1 MKVSTLKMHH
11 EHHPMRPTR
20 QIAIS
25 FLAVILIGSV
35 LLMLP
40 ICNNTTPT
48 AYLNNLFIATSAT
61 CVTGLVPVVTSEQF
75 NILGQ
80 IVIII
85 LIQIGGLGFLTF
97 LNLLLIIAAFFGVFQ
112 ALMPALGYV
121 LGTTFANKI
130 AAIDHWIAF
139 ILLALIGANMI
150 KEALSSDDDECQDD
164 SLRLGDLIMLSIA
177 TSIDAL
183 AVGITFAFFNVS
195 LLLSVSMIGIIT
207 FIICVIGVKVGNVF
221 GEKYK
226 SKAELAGG
234 LILIVMGA
242 KILID
247 HLFF

>member
-1 MKVSTLKMHH
+1 MSII
-11 EHHPMRPTR
+11 E
-20 QIAIS
+20 IA
-25 FLAVILIGSV
+25 LIGVGLAMDAFAVS
-35 LLMLP
+35 
-40 ICNNTTPT
+40 ICK
-48 AYLNNLFIATSAT
+48 
-61 CVTGLVPVVTSEQF
+61 GLAMRRM
-75 NILGQ
+75 NYKKAI
-80 IVIII
+80 
-85 LIQIGGLGFLTF
+85 
-97 LNLLLIIAAFFGVFQ
+97 IIAAFFGVFQ
-112 ALMPALGYV
+112 ALMPTLGYV

-183 AVGITFAFFNVS
+183 AVGITFAFFSVS

>member
-1 MKVSTLKMHH
+1 
-11 EHHPMRPTR
+11 
-20 QIAIS
+20 
-25 FLAVILIGSV
+25 
-35 LLMLP
+35 
-40 ICNNTTPT
+40 
-48 AYLNNLFIATSAT
+48 
-61 CVTGLVPVVTSEQF
+61 
-75 NILGQ
+75 
-80 IVIII
+80 
-85 LIQIGGLGFLTF
+85 
-97 LNLLLIIAAFFGVFQ
+97 
-112 ALMPALGYV
+112 MPALGYV

-226 SKAELAGG
+226 SRAELAGG

>member
-1 MKVSTLKMHH
+1 MSII
-11 EHHPMRPTR
+11 E
-20 QIAIS
+20 IA
-25 FLAVILIGSV
+25 LIG
-35 LLMLP
+35 
-40 ICNNTTPT
+40 
-48 AYLNNLFIATSAT
+48 
-61 CVTGLVPVVTSEQF
+61 
-75 NILGQ
+75 
-80 IVIII
+80 
-85 LIQIGGLGFLTF
+85 GGLAMDAFAVSISKGLAMRRM
-97 LNLLLIIAAFFGVFQ
+97 NYKKAIIIAAFFGVFQ

>member
-1 MKVSTLKMHH
+1 MSII
-11 EHHPMRPTR
+11 E
-20 QIAIS
+20 IA
-25 FLAVILIGSV
+25 LIGVGLAMDAFAAS
-35 LLMLP
+35 
-40 ICNNTTPT
+40 ICK
-48 AYLNNLFIATSAT
+48 
-61 CVTGLVPVVTSEQF
+61 GLAMRRM
-75 NILGQ
+75 NYKKAI
-80 IVIII
+80 
-85 LIQIGGLGFLTF
+85 
-97 LNLLLIIAAFFGVFQ
+97 IIAAFFGVFQ

>member
-1 MKVSTLKMHH
+1 MSII
-11 EHHPMRPTR
+11 E
-20 QIAIS
+20 IA
-25 FLAVILIGSV
+25 LIGV
-35 LLMLP
+35 
-40 ICNNTTPT
+40 
-48 AYLNNLFIATSAT
+48 
-61 CVTGLVPVVTSEQF
+61 GLA
-75 NILGQ
+75 I
-80 IVIII
+80 
-85 LIQIGGLGFLTF
+85 
-97 LNLLLIIAAFFGVFQ
+97 IIAAFFGVFQ

>member
-1 MKVSTLKMHH
+1 MSII
-11 EHHPMRPTR
+11 E
-20 QIAIS
+20 IA
-25 FLAVILIGSV
+25 LIGVGLAMDAFAVS
-35 LLMLP
+35 
-40 ICNNTTPT
+40 ICK
-48 AYLNNLFIATSAT
+48 
-61 CVTGLVPVVTSEQF
+61 GLAMRRM
-75 NILGQ
+75 NYKKAI
-80 IVIII
+80 
-85 LIQIGGLGFLTF
+85 
-97 LNLLLIIAAFFGVFQ
+97 IIAAFFGVFQ

-234 LILIVMGA
+234 LILIEKKK

>member
-1 MKVSTLKMHH
+1 MSII
-11 EHHPMRPTR
+11 E
-20 QIAIS
+20 IA
-25 FLAVILIGSV
+25 LIGVGLAMDAFAVS
-35 LLMLP
+35 
-40 ICNNTTPT
+40 ICK
-48 AYLNNLFIATSAT
+48 
-61 CVTGLVPVVTSEQF
+61 GLAMRRM
-75 NILGQ
+75 NYKKAI
-80 IVIII
+80 
-85 LIQIGGLGFLTF
+85 
-97 LNLLLIIAAFFGVFQ
+97 IIAAFFGVFQ

-150 KEALSSDDDECQDD
+150 KEALSSDDDVCQDD

>member
-1 MKVSTLKMHH
+1 MSII
-11 EHHPMRPTR
+11 E
-20 QIAIS
+20 IA
-25 FLAVILIGSV
+25 LIGVGLAMDAFAVS
-35 LLMLP
+35 
-40 ICNNTTPT
+40 ICK
-48 AYLNNLFIATSAT
+48 
-61 CVTGLVPVVTSEQF
+61 GLAMRRM
-75 NILGQ
+75 NYKKAI
-80 IVIII
+80 
-85 LIQIGGLGFLTF
+85 
-97 LNLLLIIAAFFGVFQ
+97 IIAAFFGVFQ

-139 ILLALIGANMI
+139 ILLALIGTNMI

>member
-1 MKVSTLKMHH
+1 MSII
-11 EHHPMRPTR
+11 E
-20 QIAIS
+20 IA
-25 FLAVILIGSV
+25 LIGVGLAMDAFAVS
-35 LLMLP
+35 
-40 ICNNTTPT
+40 ICK
-48 AYLNNLFIATSAT
+48 
-61 CVTGLVPVVTSEQF
+61 GLAMRRM
-75 NILGQ
+75 NYKKAI
-80 IVIII
+80 
-85 LIQIGGLGFLTF
+85 
-97 LNLLLIIAAFFGVFQ
+97 IIAAFFGVFQ

-234 LILIVMGA
+234 FILIVMGA

>member
-1 MKVSTLKMHH
+1 
-11 EHHPMRPTR
+11 
-20 QIAIS
+20 
-25 FLAVILIGSV
+25 
-35 LLMLP
+35 
-40 ICNNTTPT
+40 
-48 AYLNNLFIATSAT
+48 
-61 CVTGLVPVVTSEQF
+61 
-75 NILGQ
+75 
-80 IVIII
+80 
-85 LIQIGGLGFLTF
+85 
-97 LNLLLIIAAFFGVFQ
+97 
-112 ALMPALGYV
+112 
-121 LGTTFANKI
+121 
-130 AAIDHWIAF
+130 
-139 ILLALIGANMI
+139 MI

>member
-1 MKVSTLKMHH
+1 M
-11 EHHPMRPTR
+11 EW
-20 QIAIS
+20 
-25 FLAVILIGSV
+25 
-35 LLMLP
+35 
-40 ICNNTTPT
+40 
-48 AYLNNLFIATSAT
+48 
-61 CVTGLVPVVTSEQF
+61 
-75 NILGQ
+75 
-80 IVIII
+80 
-85 LIQIGGLGFLTF
+85 
-97 LNLLLIIAAFFGVFQ
+97 AFFGVFQ

>member
-1 MKVSTLKMHH
+1 MSII
-11 EHHPMRPTR
+11 E
-20 QIAIS
+20 IA
-25 FLAVILIGSV
+25 LIGVGLAMDAFAVS
-35 LLMLP
+35 
-40 ICNNTTPT
+40 ICK
-48 AYLNNLFIATSAT
+48 
-61 CVTGLVPVVTSEQF
+61 GLAMRRM
-75 NILGQ
+75 NYKKAI
-80 IVIII
+80 
-85 LIQIGGLGFLTF
+85 
-97 LNLLLIIAAFFGVFQ
+97 IIAAFFGVFQ

-164 SLRLGDLIMLSIA
+164 SLRLEDLIMLSIA

>member
-1 MKVSTLKMHH
+1 MSII
-11 EHHPMRPTR
+11 E
-20 QIAIS
+20 IA
-25 FLAVILIGSV
+25 LIGVGLAMDAFAVS
-35 LLMLP
+35 
-40 ICNNTTPT
+40 ICK
-48 AYLNNLFIATSAT
+48 
-61 CVTGLVPVVTSEQF
+61 GLAMRRM
-75 NILGQ
+75 NYKKAI
-80 IVIII
+80 
-85 LIQIGGLGFLTF
+85 
-97 LNLLLIIAAFFGVFQ
+97 IIAAFFGVFQ

-150 KEALSSDDDECQDD
+150 KEALSDDDEEEEAA
-164 SLRLGDLIMLSIA
+164 IA

>member
-1 MKVSTLKMHH
+1 MSII
-11 EHHPMRPTR
+11 E
-20 QIAIS
+20 IA
-25 FLAVILIGSV
+25 LIGVRLAMDAFAVS
-35 LLMLP
+35 
-40 ICNNTTPT
+40 ICK
-48 AYLNNLFIATSAT
+48 
-61 CVTGLVPVVTSEQF
+61 GLAMRRM
-75 NILGQ
+75 NYKKAI
-80 IVIII
+80 
-85 LIQIGGLGFLTF
+85 
-97 LNLLLIIAAFFGVFQ
+97 IIAAFFGVFQ

>member
-1 MKVSTLKMHH
+1 MSII
-11 EHHPMRPTR
+11 E
-20 QIAIS
+20 IA
-25 FLAVILIGSV
+25 LIGVGLAMDAFAVS
-35 LLMLP
+35 
-40 ICNNTTPT
+40 ICK
-48 AYLNNLFIATSAT
+48 
-61 CVTGLVPVVTSEQF
+61 GLAMRRM
-75 NILGQ
+75 NYKKA
-80 IVIII
+80 IIS
-85 LIQIGGLGFLTF
+85 
-97 LNLLLIIAAFFGVFQ
+97 AAFFGVFQ

>member
-1 MKVSTLKMHH
+1 MSII
-11 EHHPMRPTR
+11 E
-20 QIAIS
+20 IA
-25 FLAVILIGSV
+25 LIGVGLAMDAFAVS
-35 LLMLP
+35 
-40 ICNNTTPT
+40 ICK
-48 AYLNNLFIATSAT
+48 
-61 CVTGLVPVVTSEQF
+61 GLAMRRM
-75 NILGQ
+75 NYKKAI
-80 IVIII
+80 
-85 LIQIGGLGFLTF
+85 
-97 LNLLLIIAAFFGVFQ
+97 IIAAFFRVFQ

>member
-1 MKVSTLKMHH
+1 MSII
-11 EHHPMRPTR
+11 E
-20 QIAIS
+20 IA
-25 FLAVILIGSV
+25 LIGVGLAMDAFAGS
-35 LLMLP
+35 
-40 ICNNTTPT
+40 ICK
-48 AYLNNLFIATSAT
+48 
-61 CVTGLVPVVTSEQF
+61 GLAMRRM
-75 NILGQ
+75 NYKKAI
-80 IVIII
+80 
-85 LIQIGGLGFLTF
+85 
-97 LNLLLIIAAFFGVFQ
+97 IIAAFFGVFQ

>member
-1 MKVSTLKMHH
+1 MSII
-11 EHHPMRPTR
+11 E
-20 QIAIS
+20 IA
-25 FLAVILIGSV
+25 LIGVGLAMDAFAVS
-35 LLMLP
+35 
-40 ICNNTTPT
+40 ICK
-48 AYLNNLFIATSAT
+48 
-61 CVTGLVPVVTSEQF
+61 GLAMRRM
-75 NILGQ
+75 NYKKAI
-80 IVIII
+80 
-85 LIQIGGLGFLTF
+85 
-97 LNLLLIIAAFFGVFQ
+97 IIAAFFGVFQ

-177 TSIDAL
+177 TSIDTL

>member
-1 MKVSTLKMHH
+1 MSII
-11 EHHPMRPTR
+11 E
-20 QIAIS
+20 IA
-25 FLAVILIGSV
+25 LIGVGLAMDAFAVS
-35 LLMLP
+35 
-40 ICNNTTPT
+40 ICK
-48 AYLNNLFIATSAT
+48 
-61 CVTGLVPVVTSEQF
+61 GLAMRRM
-75 NILGQ
+75 NYKKAI
-80 IVIII
+80 
-85 LIQIGGLGFLTF
+85 
-97 LNLLLIIAAFFGVFQ
+97 IIAAFFGVFQ

-247 HLFF
+247 HLFFYEDKK

>member
-1 MKVSTLKMHH
+1 MSII
-11 EHHPMRPTR
+11 E
-20 QIAIS
+20 IA
-25 FLAVILIGSV
+25 LIGVGLAMDAFAVS
-35 LLMLP
+35 
-40 ICNNTTPT
+40 ICK
-48 AYLNNLFIATSAT
+48 
-61 CVTGLVPVVTSEQF
+61 GLAMRRM
-75 NILGQ
+75 NYKKAI
-80 IVIII
+80 
-85 LIQIGGLGFLTF
+85 
-97 LNLLLIIAAFFGVFQ
+97 IIAALFGVFQ

>member
-1 MKVSTLKMHH
+1 MSII
-11 EHHPMRPTR
+11 E
-20 QIAIS
+20 IA
-25 FLAVILIGSV
+25 LIGVGLAMDAFAVS
-35 LLMLP
+35 
-40 ICNNTTPT
+40 ICK
-48 AYLNNLFIATSAT
+48 
-61 CVTGLVPVVTSEQF
+61 GLAMRRM
-75 NILGQ
+75 NYKKAI
-80 IVIII
+80 
-85 LIQIGGLGFLTF
+85 
-97 LNLLLIIAAFFGVFQ
+97 IIAAFFGVFQ

-164 SLRLGDLIMLSIA
+164 SLRLGDLIMVSIA

>member
-1 MKVSTLKMHH
+1 MSII
-11 EHHPMRPTR
+11 E
-20 QIAIS
+20 IA
-25 FLAVILIGSV
+25 LIGVGLAMDAFAVS
-35 LLMLP
+35 
-40 ICNNTTPT
+40 ICK
-48 AYLNNLFIATSAT
+48 
-61 CVTGLVPVVTSEQF
+61 GLAMRRM
-75 NILGQ
+75 NYKKAI
-80 IVIII
+80 
-85 LIQIGGLGFLTF
+85 
-97 LNLLLIIAAFFGVFQ
+97 IIAAFFGVFQ

-164 SLRLGDLIMLSIA
+164 SLRIGDLIMLSIA

>member
-1 MKVSTLKMHH
+1 MSII
-11 EHHPMRPTR
+11 E
-20 QIAIS
+20 IA
-25 FLAVILIGSV
+25 LIGVGLAMDAFAVS
-35 LLMLP
+35 
-40 ICNNTTPT
+40 ICK
-48 AYLNNLFIATSAT
+48 
-61 CVTGLVPVVTSEQF
+61 GLAMRRM
-75 NILGQ
+75 NYKKAI
-80 IVIII
+80 
-85 LIQIGGLGFLTF
+85 
-97 LNLLLIIAAFFGVFQ
+97 IIAAFFGVFQ

-226 SKAELAGG
+226 SKAELSGG

>member
-1 MKVSTLKMHH
+1 MSII
-11 EHHPMRPTR
+11 E
-20 QIAIS
+20 IA
-25 FLAVILIGSV
+25 LIGVGLAMDAFAVS
-35 LLMLP
+35 
-40 ICNNTTPT
+40 ICK
-48 AYLNNLFIATSAT
+48 
-61 CVTGLVPVVTSEQF
+61 GLAMRRM
-75 NILGQ
+75 NYKKAI
-80 IVIII
+80 
-85 LIQIGGLGFLTF
+85 
-97 LNLLLIIAAFFGVFQ
+97 IIAAFFGVFQ

-164 SLRLGDLIMLSIA
+164 SLRLGVLIMLSIA

>member
-1 MKVSTLKMHH
+1 MSII
-11 EHHPMRPTR
+11 E
-20 QIAIS
+20 IA
-25 FLAVILIGSV
+25 LIGVGLAMDAFAVS
-35 LLMLP
+35 
-40 ICNNTTPT
+40 ICK
-48 AYLNNLFIATSAT
+48 
-61 CVTGLVPVVTSEQF
+61 GLAMRRM
-75 NILGQ
+75 NYKKAI
-80 IVIII
+80 
-85 LIQIGGLGFLTF
+85 
-97 LNLLLIIAAFFGVFQ
+97 IIAAFFGVFQ

-226 SKAELAGG
+226 SKAELALS
-234 LILIVMGA
+234 LIHI
-242 KILID
+242 
-247 HLFF
+247 

>member
-1 MKVSTLKMHH
+1 MSIIEIALTGVGLAMDAFAVSICKGLA
-11 EHHPMRPTR
+11 MRR
-20 QIAIS
+20 MNYKKAI
-25 FLAVILIGSV
+25 
-35 LLMLP
+35 
-40 ICNNTTPT
+40 
-48 AYLNNLFIATSAT
+48 
-61 CVTGLVPVVTSEQF
+61 
-75 NILGQ
+75 
-80 IVIII
+80 
-85 LIQIGGLGFLTF
+85 
-97 LNLLLIIAAFFGVFQ
+97 IIAAFFGVFQ

>member
-1 MKVSTLKMHH
+1 MSII
-11 EHHPMRPTR
+11 E
-20 QIAIS
+20 IA
-25 FLAVILIGSV
+25 LIGVGLAMDAFAVS
-35 LLMLP
+35 
-40 ICNNTTPT
+40 ICK
-48 AYLNNLFIATSAT
+48 
-61 CVTGLVPVVTSEQF
+61 GLAMRRM
-75 NILGQ
+75 NYKKAI
-80 IVIII
+80 
-85 LIQIGGLGFLTF
+85 
-97 LNLLLIIAAFFGVFQ
+97 IIAAFFGVVQ

-195 LLLSVSMIGIIT
+195 LLRSVSMIGIIT

>member
-1 MKVSTLKMHH
+1 MSII
-11 EHHPMRPTR
+11 E
-20 QIAIS
+20 IA
-25 FLAVILIGSV
+25 LIGVGLAMDAFAVS
-35 LLMLP
+35 
-40 ICNNTTPT
+40 ICK
-48 AYLNNLFIATSAT
+48 
-61 CVTGLVPVVTSEQF
+61 GLAMRRM
-75 NILGQ
+75 NYKKAI
-80 IVIII
+80 
-85 LIQIGGLGFLTF
+85 
-97 LNLLLIIAAFFGVFQ
+97 IIAAFFGVFQ
-112 ALMPALGYV
+112 ALIPALGYV

>member
-1 MKVSTLKMHH
+1 MSII
-11 EHHPMRPTR
+11 E
-20 QIAIS
+20 IA
-25 FLAVILIGSV
+25 LIGVGLAMDAFAVS
-35 LLMLP
+35 
-40 ICNNTTPT
+40 ICKGLAMRRMNYKK
-48 AYLNNLFIATSAT
+48 AIIIAT
-61 CVTGLVPVVTSEQF
+61 
-75 NILGQ
+75 
-80 IVIII
+80 
-85 LIQIGGLGFLTF
+85 
-97 LNLLLIIAAFFGVFQ
+97 FFGVFQ

>member
-1 MKVSTLKMHH
+1 MSII
-11 EHHPMRPTR
+11 E
-20 QIAIS
+20 IA
-25 FLAVILIGSV
+25 LIGVGLAMDAFAVS
-35 LLMLP
+35 
-40 ICNNTTPT
+40 ICK
-48 AYLNNLFIATSAT
+48 
-61 CVTGLVPVVTSEQF
+61 GLAMRRM
-75 NILGQ
+75 NYKKA
-80 IVIII
+80 III
-85 LIQIGGLGFLTF
+85 
-97 LNLLLIIAAFFGVFQ
+97 AFFGVFQ